1 MARGMFQLC
10 LHFRY
15 SCLACLII
23 CPQPTGKFEKFLEAD
38 INPVFIH
45 YQTKVCVNGPSE
57 NCFPEKCPDDARQL
71 IDTEHM
77 LSDFVQGGHMDE
89 SGQIIPNNIAK
100 IVFDPLQDPDREKKQ
115 TWNQIIAKNFDY
127 QKINKLPK
135 KTQAQRQKNRA
146 NLVF

>member
-1 MARGMFQLC
+1 M
-10 LHFRY
+10 
-15 SCLACLII
+15 
-23 CPQPTGKFEKFLEAD
+23 
-38 INPVFIH
+38 
-45 YQTKVCVNGPSE
+45 CVDGPSE

-115 TWNQIIAKNFDY
+115 TWNQIIAENFEKVRRILSIRY
-127 QKINKLPK
+127 TAIFS
-135 KTQAQRQKNRA
+135 QAGKW
-146 NLVF
+146 LFIDFSD

>member
-1 MARGMFQLC
+1 
-10 LHFRY
+10 
-15 SCLACLII
+15 
-23 CPQPTGKFEKFLEAD
+23 
-38 INPVFIH
+38 
-45 YQTKVCVNGPSE
+45 VCVDGPSE

-115 TWNQIIAKNFDY
+115 TWNQIIAENFDKVRRILLY
-127 QKINKLPK
+127 FHKLENGYWLFFRLNQQKSDLSSQKKMSRRNMWPIIVFIPISIWKMTKLSFPGINIYCEW
-135 KTQAQRQKNRA
+135 TQ
-146 NLVF
+146 

>member
-1 MARGMFQLC
+1 M
-10 LHFRY
+10 
-15 SCLACLII
+15 
-23 CPQPTGKFEKFLEAD
+23 
-38 INPVFIH
+38 
-45 YQTKVCVNGPSE
+45 CVDGPSE

-115 TWNQIIAKNFDY
+115 TWNQIIAKNFDKVRRKRGCVLPMVIWPAFRMGQHRDNDHPY
-127 QKINKLPK
+127 HAPQFILLYFHKLE
-135 KTQAQRQKNRA
+135 NGY
-146 NLVF
+146 